1 MEPVQ
6 RRHPDA
12 GAPSLVTKLHP
23 PGTDPQALRERLRVA
38 LRCPELLSPVSA
50 EPEAVGDRWLTRW
63 PKIEVVAQEPVG
75 LPWAQAGALLA
86 RLHREPL
93 GDFAVPHGAP
103 ERLARALARLGDGP
117 VAAVIR
123 RAADLLEI
131 PTGPIHLVHGDFH
144 LGQLGRD
151 GQQWVLIDLD
161 DLGAG
166 DARWDLARPA
176 GFWAAGMVPDADWHA
191 FLHGYRQAGGPALP
205 DGDPW
210 PALDSFARAAVVT
223 AAANHPDDEL
233 LVAACARMS

>member
-12 GAPSLVTKLHP
+12 GTPSLVTKLHP
-23 PGTDPQALRERLRVA
+23 PDTDPRALRERLRVA
-38 LRCPELLSPVSA
+38 VRCPELLSPVSM
-50 EPEAVGDRWLTRW
+50 EPEEVGDRWLTRW
-63 PKIEVVAQEPVG
+63 PRIEMVAQDPVG

-103 ERLARALARLGDGP
+103 ARLARALARLDAGR
-117 VAAVIR
+117 VADVIR
-123 RAADLLEI
+123 RAADRLEF
-131 PTGPIHLVHGDFH
+131 PAGPVRLAHGDFH
-144 LGQLGRD
+144 LGQLGRH
-151 GQQWVLIDLD
+151 GGRWVLIDLD

-191 FLHGYRQAGGPALP
+191 FLDGYRHAGGPALP

-210 PALDSFARAAVVT
+210 PALDPFARAAVIA

>member
-12 GAPSLVTKLHP
+12 GTPSLVTKLHP

-38 LRCPELLSPVSA
+38 VRCAELLSPVST
-50 EPEAVGDRWLTRW
+50 EPEAVGDQWLTRW
-63 PKIEVVAQEPVG
+63 PRIEMVAQDPVG

-93 GDFAVPHGAP
+93 GDFRVPHGGPA
-103 ERLARALARLGDGP
+103 RLARALSRLGTGP
-117 VAAVIR
+117 VGDVIR
-123 RAADLLEI
+123 RAADRLEF
-131 PTGPIHLVHGDFH
+131 PAGPMRLAHGDFH
-144 LGQLGRD
+144 LGQLGQD
-151 GQQWVLIDLD
+151 GQQWLLLDID

-176 GFWAAGMVPDADWHA
+176 GFWAAGMVPDADWRA
-191 FLHGYRQAGGPALP
+191 FLRGYREADGPALP
-205 DGDPW
+205 ESDPW
-210 PALDSFARAAVVT
+210 PALDSFARAAVIT

>member
-12 GAPSLVTKLHP
+12 GTPSLVTKLHP
-23 PGTDPQALRERLRVA
+23 PDTDPRALRERLRVA
-38 LRCPELLSPVSA
+38 VRCPELLSPVST
-50 EPEAVGDRWLTRW
+50 EPEEVGDRWLTRW
-63 PKIEVVAQEPVG
+63 PRIEMVAQDPVG

-103 ERLARALARLGDGP
+103 ARLARALARLDAGR
-117 VAAVIR
+117 VADVIR
-123 RAADLLEI
+123 RAAGRLEL
-131 PTGPIHLVHGDFH
+131 PAGRVRLAHGDFH
-144 LGQLGRD
+144 LGQLGRH
-151 GQQWVLIDLD
+151 GGRWVLIDLD

-191 FLHGYRQAGGPALP
+191 FLDGYRHAGGPALP

-210 PALDSFARAAVVT
+210 PALDPFARAAVIA